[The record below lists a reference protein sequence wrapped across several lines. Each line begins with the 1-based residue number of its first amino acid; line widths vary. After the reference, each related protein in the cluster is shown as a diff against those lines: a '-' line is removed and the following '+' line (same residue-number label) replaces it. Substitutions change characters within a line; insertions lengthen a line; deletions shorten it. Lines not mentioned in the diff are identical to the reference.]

1 MYSIHKNPIGIY
13 EKALPN
19 SFTWEEKFKAAKKAG
34 FDYMEISIDTED
46 FHLEAKMRIL
56 EKRQWK

>member
-19 SFTWEEKFKAAKKAG
+19 SFTWEGKVQGGEKAG
-34 FDYMEISIDTED
+34 FDYMEISIDEQMSGWQGWTGRMKK
-46 FHLEAKMRIL
+46 LKI
-56 EKRQWK
+56 

>member
-34 FDYMEISIDTED
+34 FDYMQGWTGRMKKLKI
-46 FHLEAKMRIL
+46 
-56 EKRQWK
+56 

>member
-34 FDYMEISIDTED
+34 FDYM
-46 FHLEAKMRIL
+46 
-56 EKRQWK
+56 

>member
-34 FDYMEISIDTED
+34 FDYMEISIDESD
-46 FHLEAKMRIL
+46 
-56 EKRQWK
+56 